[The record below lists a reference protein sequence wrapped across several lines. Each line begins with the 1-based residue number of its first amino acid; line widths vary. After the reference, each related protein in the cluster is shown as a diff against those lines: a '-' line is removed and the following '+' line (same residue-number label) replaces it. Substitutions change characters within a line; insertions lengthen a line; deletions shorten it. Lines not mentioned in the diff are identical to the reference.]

1 MAAEGRTGEI
11 IMTVL
16 YALTMLISL
25 MGNSVLIYIIWK
37 VREAR
42 SLTSF
47 MFVNMAVADLLVTV
61 SVMPSNINDFCN
73 DFNWPIKGGF
83 GDFTCRTVQYI
94 NHISLMASIL
104 SLTFMAIDRFY
115 VVNYPLESRARTR
128 WFRDSKYVSPLIW
141 ILSSALMPIVPI
153 LYFLNKQNS
162 SCELYPL
169 GNYKVTILAFMV
181 FLFLATYLCPL
192 VIITILYGKTAHTI
206 WFRRT
211 PGERLSKT
219 QQSQDEISKKRVI
232 RMLVLIVTVFALC
245 WLPVHIKNFLFAA
258 RISGSSIH
266 NLPQIVDLLTSWL
279 AHANSAINPWLYI
292 GLSTKIRLAFL
303 HLLGRRPREMAIPL
317 ERI

>member
-1 MAAEGRTGEI
+1 MAAEGKTTEI
-11 IMTVL
+11 IVTVL
-16 YALTMLISL
+16 YALTMLVSL
-25 MGNSVLIYIIWK
+25 IGNSVLIFIIWK

-47 MFVNMAVADLLVTV
+47 MFVNMAVSYLLVTV
-61 SVMPSNINDFCN
+61 SVMPSNINDFYN

-115 VVNYPLESRARTR
+115 VVHYPLKSRARTH
-128 WFRDSKYVSPLIW
+128 WFRNSKFVSPLIW
-141 ILSSALMPIVPI
+141 ILSSVLMVIVPI
-153 LYFLNKQNS
+153 IYFLNKQKS
-162 SCELYPL
+162 LCELHPL
-169 GNYKVTILAFMV
+169 GKSKMSILAFMV
-181 FLFLATYLCPL
+181 FLFLVTYFCPL

-211 PGERLSKT
+211 PGERLTET

-245 WLPVHIKNFLFAA
+245 WLPVHIKNLLFAA
-258 RISGSSIH
+258 RISGASISD
-266 NLPQIVDLLTSWL
+266 LPQIVDLLTSWL
-279 AHANSAINPWLYI
+279 AQASSAINPWLYI
-292 GLSTKIRLAFL
+292 GLSTKIRRAFL
-303 HLLGRRPREMAIPL
+303 HLLDSRPRGIEIPL

>member
-1 MAAEGRTGEI
+1 MAAEGKTGEI

-25 MGNSVLIYIIWK
+25 LGNFILIYIIWK

-47 MFVNMAVADLLVTV
+47 MFFNMAVADLLVTV
-61 SVMPSNINDFCN
+61 SVMPSNINDFYN

-115 VVNYPLESRARTR
+115 VVNYPLESRARTH

-192 VIITILYGKTAHTI
+192 VIITILYGKTARTI

-232 RMLVLIVTVFALC
+232 RMLVFIVTVFALC

-258 RISGSSIH
+258 RISGSSIP